1 MGRWAPDARGRL
13 ERAALE
19 LFAEKGF
26 AATTVP
32 EIAERAGLTTRTF
45 FRHFADKREVIF
57 AGDEIPRT
65 ARDYLETAPA
75 DLAPMALILDGLS
88 QVATERFAG
97 RRKEITAIRRMI
109 LAEEQLRERDARK
122 RADLTSAVRDGFI
135 RRGTPHPEAALLAET
150 AVALWHAA
158 LDEWLSRE
166 DETPLAAVIAEC
178 YARLRHAVL
187 EVGPGAVAGNALE
200 PPTAPPGR
208 RRRRRPAPDSAA

>member
-1 MGRWAPDARGRL
+1 M
-13 ERAALE
+13 E

-32 EIAERAGLTTRTF
+32 EIAGRAGLTTRTF

-75 DLAPMALILDGLS
+75 DRAPMALILDGLS
-88 QVATERFAG
+88 QVATERFTS
-97 RRKEITAIRRMI
+97 RRKEIAAIRRMI
-109 LAEEQLRERDARK
+109 MAEEQLRERDARK
-122 RADLTSAVRDGFI
+122 RADLTTAVREGFI
-135 RRGTPHPEAALLAET
+135 RRGTPPPEAALLAET

-158 LDEWLSRE
+158 LEEWLSRD

-187 EVGPGAVAGNALE
+187 EVGPGAVVGNALE
-200 PPTAPPGR
+200 TPTAPPGR
-208 RRRRRPAPDSAA
+208 RRRRPGAGQRGLTRS